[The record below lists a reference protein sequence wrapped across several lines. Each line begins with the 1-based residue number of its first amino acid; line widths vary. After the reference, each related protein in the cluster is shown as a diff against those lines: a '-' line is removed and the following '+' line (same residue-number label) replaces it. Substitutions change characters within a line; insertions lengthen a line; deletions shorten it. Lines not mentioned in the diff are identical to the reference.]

1 MKRNSIYSMLLA
13 LLVLTLSGCSEDKG
27 NYDYT
32 PIDEISVEGIQN
44 SYSALVGGKLEISV
58 NLIHSIENA
67 GDEHLAYS
75 WNVNGEEVSTEKD
88 LDVFLPPLPLGK
100 KINCTYTV
108 TDTKTNMK
116 FFSFF
121 ELNVVSSFNWGYY
134 FLTEQADKK
143 TILSYMPAFMDG
155 KTYEDAE
162 FLHTTACGDYSLGNN
177 PKQITGTWG
186 YISSLGNHYFT
197 IALLSEGEMNKAIVT
212 NNATFIPTTVLNE
225 SSFVD
230 QTASHTFVPTE
241 MTFDK
246 RGLSYYVSD
255 GKVIKFLNS
264 LLYRPAKHD
273 KDYHWSHVMFAN
285 SGGYFLWV
293 YDDLSHKYYVIE
305 STVSQPELGII
316 GDSDAYDSVLE
327 ITDSP
332 SLEGES
338 IIGRAE
344 IYAGTDL
351 LYVWTVKNGDLKL
364 HTYSKPYNGT
374 PEYVDS
380 QSFSVPN
387 ADENSGVA
395 LVKNNDWYIAA
406 GNKIYT
412 ASRIA
417 PVMKDLV
424 PLPSDCGKVVNIA
437 ASAKGSLLIV
447 AMYDENSPAEL
458 KGSVVLVDLDS
469 KTIVGTY
476 RNVIEKCVS
485 ILAANTA
492 TSAFFSQGDDK

>member
-1 MKRNSIYSMLLA
+1 M
-13 LLVLTLSGCSEDKG
+13 
-27 NYDYT
+27 
-32 PIDEISVEGIQN
+32 
-44 SYSALVGGKLEISV
+44 
-58 NLIHSIENA
+58 
-67 GDEHLAYS
+67 
-75 WNVNGEEVSTEKD
+75 
-88 LDVFLPPLPLGK
+88 
-100 KINCTYTV
+100 
-108 TDTKTNMK
+108 
-116 FFSFF
+116 
-121 ELNVVSSFNWGYY
+121 
-134 FLTEQADKK
+134 
-143 TILSYMPAFMDG
+143 
-155 KTYEDAE
+155 
-162 FLHTTACGDYSLGNN
+162 
-177 PKQITGTWG
+177 
-186 YISSLGNHYFT
+186 
-197 IALLSEGEMNKAIVT
+197 
-212 NNATFIPTTVLNE
+212 
-225 SSFVD
+225 
-230 QTASHTFVPTE
+230 
-241 MTFDK
+241 
-246 RGLSYYVSD
+246 
-255 GKVIKFLNS
+255 
-264 LLYRPAKHD
+264 
-273 KDYHWSHVMFAN
+273 
-285 SGGYFLWV
+285 
-293 YDDLSHKYYVIE
+293 
-305 STVSQPELGII
+305 
-316 GDSDAYDSVLE
+316 
-327 ITDSP
+327 
-332 SLEGES
+332 
-338 IIGRAE
+338 
-344 IYAGTDL
+344 

-395 LVKNNDWYIAA
+395 LVKNNYWYIAA